1 MNAVGIICEYNPF
14 HLGHARML
22 EGLRRQYDAPL
33 VCAMS
38 GNFVQRGDA
47 AVARKH
53 ARGEMA
59 VRCGADLV
67 LELPTPWAMASA
79 ERFADGGVALLSS
92 TGVVSHLAFGSEC
105 GDLTALQAAEAALS
119 QPELMPRIR
128 QLLAQGMAYAPARQQ
143 AAEELGAPPQ
153 MLSRPNDILAIEY
166 LKALRRQKA
175 PMEPLAVLRQGA
187 GHDGAPSGD
196 TASASYLRTLLRSG
210 RTDEALSYLPAP
222 AAQVLRRELALGQAP
237 ADLSHCRRAI
247 LARLR
252 QLREEDFLPYDG
264 GKEGLYHRFYQAVRT
279 SCSPEE
285 LLETAKTKRYP
296 TSRLRR
302 MLLSAWLDVTPPAG
316 GIPYLRVLAA
326 NERGRDL
333 LRQMQ
338 RRGVPVLTRPGDV
351 SRLGPAAEALFR
363 REALW
368 TDLYVLTYPQAS
380 RSVCGSDWRTNPI
393 LL

>member
-1 MNAVGIICEYNPF
+1 
-14 HLGHARML
+14 
-22 EGLRRQYDAPL
+22 
-33 VCAMS
+33 
-38 GNFVQRGDA
+38 
-47 AVARKH
+47 
-53 ARGEMA
+53 
-59 VRCGADLV
+59 
-67 LELPTPWAMASA
+67 
-79 ERFADGGVALLSS
+79 
-92 TGVVSHLAFGSEC
+92 
-105 GDLTALQAAEAALS
+105 
-119 QPELMPRIR
+119 
-128 QLLAQGMAYAPARQQ
+128 
-143 AAEELGAPPQ
+143 
-153 MLSRPNDILAIEY
+153 
-166 LKALRRQKA
+166 
-175 PMEPLAVLRQGA
+175 MEPLAVLRQGA

-196 TASASYLRTLLRSG
+196 TASASYLRALLRSG

-237 ADLSHCRRAI
+237 ADLSYCHRAI

-326 NERGRDL
+326 NGQGRDL

>member
-79 ERFADGGVALLSS
+79 ERFAAGGVALLAS

-128 QLLAQGMAYAPARQQ
+128 QLLAQGMAYA
-143 AAEELGAPPQ
+143 
-153 MLSRPNDILAIEY
+153 SRPNDILAIEY

-187 GHDGAPSGD
+187 GHDGTPSGD

-237 ADLSHCRRAI
+237 ADLSYCRRAI

-279 SCSPEE
+279 
-285 LLETAKTKRYP
+285 
-296 TSRLRR
+296 
-302 MLLSAWLDVTPPAG
+302 LSL
-316 GIPYLRVLAA
+316 IH
-326 NERGRDL
+326 
-333 LRQMQ
+333 
-338 RRGVPVLTRPGDV
+338 
-351 SRLGPAAEALFR
+351 
-363 REALW
+363 
-368 TDLYVLTYPQAS
+368 
-380 RSVCGSDWRTNPI
+380 I
-393 LL
+393 

>member
-1 MNAVGIICEYNPF
+1 MIDRFTAKARESINLAV
-14 HLGHARML
+14 
-22 EGLRRQYDAPL
+22 
-33 VCAMS
+33 
-38 GNFVQRGDA
+38 
-47 AVARKH
+47 
-53 ARGEMA
+53 
-59 VRCGADLV
+59 
-67 LELPTPWAMASA
+67 
-79 ERFADGGVALLSS
+79 
-92 TGVVSHLAFGSEC
+92 
-105 GDLTALQAAEAALS
+105 
-119 QPELMPRIR
+119 
-128 QLLAQGMAYAPARQQ
+128 Q

-153 MLSRPNDILAIEY
+153 MLSRPNVILAIEY

-187 GHDGAPSGD
+187 GHDGTPSGD
-196 TASASYLRTLLRSG
+196 TASASYLRALLRSG

-237 ADLSHCRRAI
+237 AALSYCHRAI

-302 MLLSAWLDVTPPAG
+302 MLLSAWLDVTPPTG

-338 RRGVPVLTRPGDV
+338 RQGAPVLTRPGDV
-351 SRLGPAAEALFR
+351 SRLGPAAETLFR
-363 REALW
+363 QEALW
-368 TDLYVLTYPQAS
+368 TDLYVLTYPQSS

>member
-1 MNAVGIICEYNPF
+1 M
-14 HLGHARML
+14 
-22 EGLRRQYDAPL
+22 
-33 VCAMS
+33 
-38 GNFVQRGDA
+38 
-47 AVARKH
+47 
-53 ARGEMA
+53 
-59 VRCGADLV
+59 
-67 LELPTPWAMASA
+67 
-79 ERFADGGVALLSS
+79 ALLAS

-187 GHDGAPSGD
+187 GHDGTPSGD

-222 AAQVLRRELALGQAP
+222 AAQVLRRELVLGQAP
-237 ADLSHCRRAI
+237 ADLSHCHRAI

-326 NERGRDL
+326 NGRGRDL

>member
-79 ERFADGGVALLSS
+79 ERFAAGGVALLAS

-153 MLSRPNDILAIEY
+153 MLSHPNDILAIEY

-175 PMEPLAVLRQGA
+175 PMEPLAVLRQG
-187 GHDGAPSGD
+187 
-196 TASASYLRTLLRSG
+196 LR
-210 RTDEALSYLPAP
+210 
-222 AAQVLRRELALGQAP
+222 
-237 ADLSHCRRAI
+237 
-247 LARLR
+247 
-252 QLREEDFLPYDG
+252 
-264 GKEGLYHRFYQAVRT
+264 
-279 SCSPEE
+279 
-285 LLETAKTKRYP
+285 
-296 TSRLRR
+296 
-302 MLLSAWLDVTPPAG
+302 LLSADAAALRPYRRGSLLPPCSCGAGAAAGAGAGTGPGRPLLLPPGHFSPAAAAAG
-316 GIPYLRVLAA
+316 GGLPPL
-326 NERGRDL
+326 
-333 LRQMQ
+333 
-338 RRGVPVLTRPGDV
+338 
-351 SRLGPAAEALFR
+351 
-363 REALW
+363 
-368 TDLYVLTYPQAS
+368 
-380 RSVCGSDWRTNPI
+380 
-393 LL
+393 

>member
-1 MNAVGIICEYNPF
+1 MTF
-14 HLGHARML
+14 
-22 EGLRRQYDAPL
+22 
-33 VCAMS
+33 
-38 GNFVQRGDA
+38 
-47 AVARKH
+47 
-53 ARGEMA
+53 
-59 VRCGADLV
+59 
-67 LELPTPWAMASA
+67 W
-79 ERFADGGVALLSS
+79 
-92 TGVVSHLAFGSEC
+92 
-105 GDLTALQAAEAALS
+105 
-119 QPELMPRIR
+119 
-128 QLLAQGMAYAPARQQ
+128 
-143 AAEELGAPPQ
+143 
-153 MLSRPNDILAIEY
+153 AIEY
-166 LKALRRQKA
+166 LKGSAAAEGSHGSRW
-175 PMEPLAVLRQGA
+175 AVQRQGA

-237 ADLSHCRRAI
+237 ADLSYCQRAI

-338 RRGVPVLTRPGDV
+338 RQGAPVLTRPGDV
-351 SRLGPAAEALFR
+351 SRLGPAAETLFR
-363 REALW
+363 QEALW
-368 TDLYVLTYPQAS
+368 TDLYVLTYPQSS

>member
-1 MNAVGIICEYNPF
+1 M
-14 HLGHARML
+14 
-22 EGLRRQYDAPL
+22 
-33 VCAMS
+33 
-38 GNFVQRGDA
+38 
-47 AVARKH
+47 
-53 ARGEMA
+53 
-59 VRCGADLV
+59 
-67 LELPTPWAMASA
+67 
-79 ERFADGGVALLSS
+79 
-92 TGVVSHLAFGSEC
+92 
-105 GDLTALQAAEAALS
+105 
-119 QPELMPRIR
+119 
-128 QLLAQGMAYAPARQQ
+128 
-143 AAEELGAPPQ
+143 
-153 MLSRPNDILAIEY
+153 
-166 LKALRRQKA
+166 
-175 PMEPLAVLRQGA
+175 
-187 GHDGAPSGD
+187 
-196 TASASYLRTLLRSG
+196 
-210 RTDEALSYLPAP
+210 
-222 AAQVLRRELALGQAP
+222 LRRELALGQAP
-237 ADLSHCRRAI
+237 ADLSYCQRAI

-279 SCSPEE
+279 SCSPEA

-338 RRGVPVLTRPGDV
+338 RRGVPVLTRPGDA

-368 TDLYVLTYPQAS
+368 TDLYVLTYPQSS

>member
-22 EGLRRQYDAPL
+22 KGLRRQYDAPL

-47 AVARKH
+47 AVAHKH

-79 ERFADGGVALLSS
+79 ERFAAGGVALLAS

-143 AAEELGAPPQ
+143 AAEELGAPPR

-210 RTDEALSYLPAP
+210 RTDEALSYLPGAGTGPGRPLLLPPGHFSP
-222 AAQVLRRELALGQAP
+222 AA
-237 ADLSHCRRAI
+237 AD
-247 LARLR
+247 
-252 QLREEDFLPYDG
+252 
-264 GKEGLYHRFYQAVRT
+264 
-279 SCSPEE
+279 
-285 LLETAKTKRYP
+285 
-296 TSRLRR
+296 
-302 MLLSAWLDVTPPAG
+302 AG
-316 GIPYLRVLAA
+316 GGLPPL
-326 NERGRDL
+326 
-333 LRQMQ
+333 
-338 RRGVPVLTRPGDV
+338 
-351 SRLGPAAEALFR
+351 
-363 REALW
+363 
-368 TDLYVLTYPQAS
+368 
-380 RSVCGSDWRTNPI
+380 
-393 LL
+393 

>member
-1 MNAVGIICEYNPF
+1 MNAIGIICEYNPF

-47 AVARKH
+47 AVAHKH

-79 ERFADGGVALLSS
+79 ERFADGGVELLTS

-119 QPELMPRIR
+119 RPELMPRIR

-143 AAEELGAPPQ
+143 AAEELGAPLQ

-175 PMEPLAVLRQGA
+175 PMEPLAVQRQGA

-210 RTDEALSYLPAP
+210 RTNEALSYLPAP

-237 ADLSHCRRAI
+237 ADLSYCQRAI

-252 QLREEDFLPYDG
+252 QLREEDFLPTTAARRACTTGSIRQYAPPVPLRRCWRPPKPSATPPPGCG
-264 GKEGLYHRFYQAVRT
+264 GCCCQRGWMSRPRRAV
-279 SCSPEE
+279 SPISVCW
-285 LLETAKTKRYP
+285 LP
-296 TSRLRR
+296 TSG
-302 MLLSAWLDVTPPAG
+302 AG
-316 GIPYLRVLAA
+316 ICC
-326 NERGRDL
+326 GRCSG
-333 LRQMQ
+333 RAH
-338 RRGVPVLTRPGDV
+338 R
-351 SRLGPAAEALFR
+351 
-363 REALW
+363 
-368 TDLYVLTYPQAS
+368 Y
-380 RSVCGSDWRTNPI
+380 
-393 LL
+393 

>member
-1 MNAVGIICEYNPF
+1 MNAIGIICEYNPF

-47 AVARKH
+47 AVAHKH

-79 ERFADGGVALLSS
+79 ERFAAGGVALLTS

-119 QPELMPRIR
+119 RPELMPRIR

-143 AAEELGAPPQ
+143 AAEELGAPPR

-175 PMEPLAVLRQGA
+175 PMEPLAVQRQGD

-237 ADLSHCRRAI
+237 ADLSYCQRAI

-264 GKEGLYHRFYQAVRT
+264 GKEGLYDAARTVIFENLGSIVRPMTRRLEEALAAETDAAALCGMLQAEITAILTAAPPVLVPAAAAFAACGRRKNARAAFGPVPAPAGRHRPHPGKGR
-279 SCSPEE
+279 SCRRRQRPES
-285 LLETAKTKRYP
+285 L
-296 TSRLRR
+296 
-302 MLLSAWLDVTPPAG
+302 PAG
-316 GIPYLRVLAA
+316 GY
-326 NERGRDL
+326 
-333 LRQMQ
+333 
-338 RRGVPVLTRPGDV
+338 GVQH
-351 SRLGPAAEALFR
+351 PA
-363 REALW
+363 
-368 TDLYVLTYPQAS
+368 
-380 RSVCGSDWRTNPI
+380 
-393 LL
+393 